1 MHRTHYLL
9 SFFFGDLNFKISID
23 LLRSYLVKMIETDV
37 SIGEQYGSPQATS
50 WAEISASALISSG
63 TKPKHQ
69 PSILLNANLRL
80 ASACFFSS
88 AASGRNMI
96 LFLVQPVGLRRL
108 DYDTYFNFVFL
119 FRIG

>member
-63 TKPKHQ
+63 TKPRHQ

-96 LFLVQPVGLRRL
+96 LFWCSP
-108 DYDTYFNFVFL
+108 
-119 FRIG
+119 